1 MPPFLGSALA
11 FMMVYVWGRRNEHVR
26 MSFLGLS
33 PFRAPYLRW
42 GLLGWSARA
51 EQRRAGR
58 RETESRRDEA
68 PLRARGAAPRRPPLP
83 ALRSA
88 SPVLPG
94 GDCWRDL
101 AGRGGRG
108 VPTAPLPLPPP
119 RQVMLGNSPSV
130 DLMGIGVG
138 HIYFFLEAVLPH
150 TQPAARSAHLDASI
164 CE

>member
-1 MPPFLGSALA
+1 M
-11 FMMVYVWGRRNEHVR
+11 
-26 MSFLGLS
+26 
-33 PFRAPYLRW
+33 
-42 GLLGWSARA
+42 
-51 EQRRAGR
+51 
-58 RETESRRDEA
+58 
-68 PLRARGAAPRRPPLP
+68 RGAQRPAARPSLHCAPP
-83 ALRSA
+83 ALRC
-88 SPVLPG
+88 PG